1 MGTFYEIEA
10 ARIVCGFPSYASIAS
25 IYKETGWDKL
35 KVRRE
40 VKNLTLFYKIYN
52 NLAPE
57 YLSDLIPPTVSE
69 TSNYYL
75 RNSQNISQQVNRL
88 ALLQQS
94 FFPSTIKLWNTL
106 DLNIR
111 QIPILALSF
120 WYPHIQFGFEIKLVL
135 YKSSFNELHLFLN
148 LYVLMYLQVT
158 EK

>member
-1 MGTFYEIEA
+1 
-10 ARIVCGFPSYASIAS
+10 
-25 IYKETGWDKL
+25 L

-40 VKNLTLFYKIYN
+40 VNNLTLFFKIYN

-57 YLSDLIPPTVSE
+57 YLSDLIPPTVVE

-75 RNSQNISQQVNRL
+75 RNSQNISEQINRL

-111 QIPILALSF
+111 QIPILAYF
-120 WYPHIQFGFEIKLVL
+120 
-135 YKSSFNELHLFLN
+135 KSKIRQIYFQNVKKSAHFSCAENSHG
-148 LYVLMYLQVT
+148 
-158 EK
+158 K

>member
-1 MGTFYEIEA
+1 
-10 ARIVCGFPSYASIAS
+10 
-25 IYKETGWDKL
+25 L

-57 YLSDLIPPTVSE
+57 YLSDLKPPTVSE

-75 RNSQNISQQVNRL
+75 RNSQNISQQANRL

-111 QIPILALSF
+111 QIPIF
-120 WYPHIQFGFEIKLVL
+120 
-135 YKSSFNELHLFLN
+135 SSF
-148 LYVLMYLQVT
+148 
-158 EK
+158 

>member
-1 MGTFYEIEA
+1 
-10 ARIVCGFPSYASIAS
+10 VGFPFTLSIES
-25 IYKETGWDKL
+25 TYKSMEWDQL

-40 VKNLTLFYKIYN
+40 VKNLTLFYNILN

-57 YLSDLIPPTVSE
+57 YISDLIPPTVSE

-111 QIPILALSF
+111 QIPILAHFKSKIRQIYF
-120 WYPHIQFGFEIKLVL
+120 QNVKKIRKL
-135 YKSSFNELHLFLN
+135 F
-148 LYVLMYLQVT
+148 MW
-158 EK
+158 